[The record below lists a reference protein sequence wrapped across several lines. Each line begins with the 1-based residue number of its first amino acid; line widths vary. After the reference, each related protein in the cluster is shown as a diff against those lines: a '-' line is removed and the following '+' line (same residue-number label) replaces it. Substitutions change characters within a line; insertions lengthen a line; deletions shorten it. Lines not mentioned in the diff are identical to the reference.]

1 MTTKISVADFFA
13 WRFDGLGSEETIE
26 IRSFLLGGGAPRQS
40 WHATPLEAAQAALS
54 RPDEHEVFYGV
65 NARQRG
71 GGKAE
76 HVTLLR
82 GLWAD
87 QDYKH
92 SPDGAAGAAR
102 ALAAFPLQPTAVI
115 ESGGGNHLY
124 WQFAEAVAPSPAIE
138 ALLLRLYAALVPGDG
153 KLDSVQDPSRI
164 LRVPGTLNHKTN
176 PARLVTIRDED
187 PARRY
192 APADFALFLPEP
204 VEQPRPVW
212 SPPSGGSPRPAFD
225 SVPPFEELREILRH
239 IPAGGDYT
247 TDWLRILAAVHSVYP
262 GSDGIA
268 LCEGWCPGKPG
279 EVARKFASF
288 KRDGRAD
295 NATSLGT
302 LIHLAKQHGYQPPR
316 PMAATFVFVDANA
329 EPSAVPLDQVR
340 AAVFALQQENEEL
353 RRDGERMARLLAFC
367 KDEHKRK
374 DARIEAQE
382 TEIAAYKAA
391 AAHTDATIGGAIFD
405 IATEVVAAHQRGDV
419 LVEDG
424 RQKVRV
430 SYKRAALKGV
440 RSAQTNSKAVHKI
453 HDSGHV
459 SVAFRPFRV
468 ESENYS
474 GEVEAA
480 YIEIPTEHCETP
492 AKAALYLLPPPGPK
506 KQGGVRR
513 RITLPAFDEVVE
525 GPVKCVTEKR
535 KLWSSVATE
544 RVVKVEA
551 IDSHT
556 EYFSD
561 QGEQMTVDE
570 VRDYQEHIGLKARVA
585 VPSYRPPVQQTLTEV
600 DRELVRPPMGQ
611 ADFDAWLDEEPTP
624 IPLHG
629 PRCRAQGCGGR
640 PSSSGYCER
649 HDSLLAMAT
658 GAD

>member
-1 MTTKISVADFFA
+1 MWHGVRGGAMTTISITKFFA
-13 WRFDGLGSEETIE
+13 WRFEGLRPEETIE
-26 IRSFLLGGGAPRQS
+26 VRSFRFGGGAPRQS

-54 RPDEHEVFYGV
+54 RPDEHEIFYGV

-92 SPDGAAGAAR
+92 YPDGAAGAAR
-102 ALAAFPLQPTAVI
+102 ALAAFPLQPTAVL

-124 WQFAEAVAPSPAIE
+124 WQFVMPVVPSPAIE

-153 KLDSVQDPSRI
+153 KLDSVQDPARI
-164 LRVPGTLNHKTN
+164 LRVPGTLNHKTS

-239 IPAGGDYT
+239 IPPGGDYT

-262 GSDGIA
+262 GPDGIA
-268 LCEGWCPGKPG
+268 LCDGWCPGKPG

-302 LIHLAKQHGYQPPR
+302 LIHLAKQQGYQPPR
-316 PMAATFVFVDANA
+316 PTAATFVFVDANA
-329 EPSAVPLDQVR
+329 EPSAVPLEQVR

-353 RRDGERMARLLAFC
+353 RREAERSARLLAFC

-374 DARIEAQE
+374 DARIQALETRTAALEAA
-382 TEIAAYKAA
+382 ISYP
-391 AAHTDATIGGAIFD
+391 DSTIGGGIFD
-405 IATEVVAAHQRGDV
+405 VATDLFKARARGDS

-424 RQKVRV
+424 GERHRV
-430 SYKRAALKGV
+430 CFKTAANW
-440 RSAQTNSKAVHKI
+440 RSASTGGNCVRKLKEHKLI
-453 HDSGHV
+453 NV
-459 SVAFRPFRV
+459 TERKVQIETERFA
-468 ESENYS
+468 
-474 GEVEAA
+474 GEVDAA
-480 YIEIPTEHCETP
+480 YVEIPEHCDTP
-492 AKAALYLLPPPGPK
+492 EKFVLHLLKTPIAKK
-506 KQGGVRR
+506 HGGNR
-513 RITLPAFDEVVE
+513 RIEVPTHE
-525 GPVKCVTEKR
+525 QYPDAPVKRVTRREHVWRSLVDDTVLKIEQQPDV
-535 KLWSSVATE
+535 VA
-544 RVVKVEA
+544 
-551 IDSHT
+551 
-556 EYFSD
+556 YFTAEGEEMAASD
-561 QGEQMTVDE
+561 ANA
-570 VRDYQEHIGLKARVA
+570 YQESVGAKVNTRV
-585 VPSYRPPVQQTLTEV
+585 PTYRPLVQRSLSEA
-600 DRELVRPPMGQ
+600 DRELVRPVP
-611 ADFDAWLDEEPTP
+611 FDLDAPLPPP
-624 IPLHG
+624 IPLRPG
-629 PRCRAQGCGGR
+629 VCRACGR
-640 PSSSGYCER
+640 PSGASGYCER
-649 HDSLLAMAT
+649 HSAIIAMAA
-658 GAD
+658 GDD

>member
-13 WRFDGLGSEETIE
+13 WRFNGLAPQETIE
-26 IRSFLLGGGAPRQS
+26 IRSFHLGGGAPRQT

-54 RPDEHEVFYGV
+54 RPEEHEIFYGT
-65 NARQRG
+65 NARRRG

-76 HVTLLR
+76 DVTLIR

-87 QDYKH
+87 QDHKH
-92 SPDGAAGAAR
+92 YPDGAAGAAR

-124 WQFAEAVAPSPAIE
+124 WQLVAPVAPSPAIE
-138 ALLLRLYAALVPGDG
+138 ALLLRLYAALVPGEG
-153 KLDSVQDPSRI
+153 KLDSVQDPARI
-164 LRVPGTLNHKTN
+164 LRVPGTLNGKTS

-187 PARRY
+187 PDRRY
-192 APADFALFLPEP
+192 MLDDFETFLPAP
-204 VEQPRPVW
+204 VEQARPTW
-212 SPPSGGSPRPAFD
+212 SPPTGATARPAFD
-225 SVPPFEELREILRH
+225 AVPSYENMREILRH
-239 IPAGGDYT
+239 IPPGGDYT
-247 TDWLRILAAVHSVYP
+247 ADWLRILAAVHTAYP
-262 GSDGIA
+262 GNDGIA
-268 LCEGWCPGKPG
+268 LCEEWCSGKPG
-279 EVARKFASF
+279 EIARKFASF
-288 KRDGRAD
+288 KRDGRAT
-295 NATSLGT
+295 NATSVGT
-302 LIHLAKQHGYQPPR
+302 LIYAAKQHGYRPPR
-316 PMAATFVFVDANA
+316 PDAATFAFTAA
-329 EPSAVPLDQVR
+329 EAGPSAVPLDQVR
-340 AAVFALQQENEEL
+340 AALFALQQENEEL
-353 RRDGERMARLLAFC
+353 RRDGERTARLLAFC

-374 DARIEAQE
+374 DARIEAQG

-391 AAHTDATIGGAIFD
+391 AAHTDSTIGGAIFD
-405 IATEVVAAHQRGDV
+405 IASEVVAAHQRGDV

-430 SYKRAALKGV
+430 SYKRAAQKGV

-459 SVAFRPFRV
+459 PVAFRPCRV
-468 ESENYS
+468 ESENYT

-480 YIEIPTEHCETP
+480 YIEIPAEHCATP

-506 KQGGVRR
+506 KQGGARR
-513 RITLPAFDEVVE
+513 RITLPAFDEAVE

-544 RVVKVEA
+544 RVVQVEA

-570 VRDYQEHIGLKARVA
+570 VRDYQEGIGLQARVA
-585 VPSYRPPVQQTLTEV
+585 VPSYRPPVQRPLSDL

-629 PRCRAQGCGGR
+629 PRCRATGCGKA
-640 PSSSGYCER
+640 PTASGYCER
-649 HDSLLAMAT
+649 HDSLLAMAA